1 MPQVGP
7 SERCYEGLPK
17 PDPLNYNE
25 DFELLSERSTEMATT
40 QAILRGKDTTAQGE
54 LYSSFELG
62 DKQWK
67 ITTSDAKRNA
77 SRYSVAAGD
86 TPAVADCLRKAKAC
100 FGLPDEA
107 KVHSCYEAGR
117 DGWWLHRWLLEQGID
132 NIVVDSAS
140 IEVNR
145 RARRAKSDRLD
156 GDKLLAMLLRHHAG
170 ERVWSVLHEPTA
182 ADEDGRRMHRELQ
195 RLIHERVAHTNR
207 IGSLLVLHNLRPR
220 IIIGGRDWAA
230 WWDGHREQ
238 VPLLLRAEIERE
250 AARLKLVKEQ
260 VKALEAARG
269 NELAGGKEP
278 LVAQLAR
285 LRAIGSKGA
294 WILVKEVFG
303 WRQFANRRELA
314 GSLGLVPTPY
324 CSGDSQIE
332 QGISKAGNRRVRS
345 LLVELSWGWLRLQPT
360 SALTQWFNRRFAGAG
375 KRMRRIGIVALARRL
390 AIALWRYLQ
399 NGEIPAGASLKPST
413 VRA

>member
-1 MPQVGP
+1 
-7 SERCYEGLPK
+7 
-17 PDPLNYNE
+17 
-25 DFELLSERSTEMATT
+25 MATT